1 MNPTQA
7 GLFGSGR
14 PTPKAAR
21 SAYLGRTPNNTFEFC
36 IPSKATAVPI
46 GPDWVHELKYD
57 GYRLRVERDDD
68 RVMRGGYNW
77 ASR

>member
-21 SAYLGRTPNNTFEFC
+21 SAYLGRMPNNTFEFC

-46 GPDWVHELKYD
+46 GPDWLHELKCA
-57 GYRLRVERDDD
+57 GPLK
-68 RVMRGGYNW
+68 GGWITLGFSEIKLAN
-77 ASR
+77 AP